1 METRIRRC
9 LGGSGREWTMP
20 AVAAI
25 VCAVLFFSLH
35 GAAAGQVGGERV
47 VLDLSQVIVMAISA
61 SPEMAEKRSEAASAK
76 SDLAQAKAGYYPQL
90 DTTAIAGPINDAR
103 RPEVVGGRIIDPSSS
118 QWSIGA
124 FGRLDFAMTQPL
136 YTFGKISNRRDA
148 AAHGVDAREVQQVRT
163 GNEIALRVK
172 ELYYALVLSRA
183 GIEAAREAGSY
194 FDEAG
199 TRMERLLRLGSPN
212 VVESDVYRVDAYRA
226 DIVRGKAEAE
236 KGAAISYFA
245 LKSLIGLPPDKDF
258 EPAEKTL
265 AFREEE
271 LDRPEAYIRNAL
283 AARPEFRQLEQAL
296 AAQKSLV
303 EASRSDRYPSFF
315 AALAG
320 SFAGAP
326 GRETLHNPY
335 INDDFNHLGG
345 TVLTGVNWHFDFGIM
360 KARVEKERAEYE
372 RLTHTQATAQLNI
385 PIQVIKSYQDAKQW
399 KVATEAYQK
408 AASASRKWIVAAL
421 TSFDMGTGTADDL
434 LRGIERYGQN
444 RGRYLEAL
452 FNYNMSLAQLDYA
465 MGVRSW

>member
-1 METRIRRC
+1 
-9 LGGSGREWTMP
+9 
-20 AVAAI
+20 
-25 VCAVLFFSLH
+25 
-35 GAAAGQVGGERV
+35 
-47 VLDLSQVIVMAISA
+47 
-61 SPEMAEKRSEAASAK
+61 
-76 SDLAQAKAGYYPQL
+76 
-90 DTTAIAGPINDAR
+90 
-103 RPEVVGGRIIDPSSS
+103 
-118 QWSIGA
+118 
-124 FGRLDFAMTQPL
+124 
-136 YTFGKISNRRDA
+136 
-148 AAHGVDAREVQQVRT
+148 
-163 GNEIALRVK
+163 
-172 ELYYALVLSRA
+172 
-183 GIEAAREAGSY
+183 
-194 FDEAG
+194 
-199 TRMERLLRLGSPN
+199 MERLLRLGSPN
-212 VVESDVYRVDAYRA
+212 VVESDIYRVDAYRA
-226 DIVRGKAEAE
+226 DIIRGKAEAE

-245 LKSLIGLPPDKDF
+245 LKSLIGLPLDKDF

-283 AARPEFRQLEQAL
+283 AGRPEFKQLEQAL

-303 EASRSDRYPSFF
+303 EASRADRYPSFF
-315 AALAG
+315 AALVG

-335 INDDFNHLGG
+335 INDDFNHVGG

-385 PIQVIKSYQDAKQW
+385 PIQVVKSYQDAKQW

-408 AASASRKWIVAAL
+408 AASASRKWIVASL